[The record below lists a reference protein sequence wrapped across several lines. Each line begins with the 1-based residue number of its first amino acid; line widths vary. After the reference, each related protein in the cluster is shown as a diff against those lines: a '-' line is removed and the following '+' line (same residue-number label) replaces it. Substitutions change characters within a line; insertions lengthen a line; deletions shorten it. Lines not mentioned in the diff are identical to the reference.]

1 MNIQEKTTL
10 ARQLN
15 QSSVAPETVGAI
27 AIALAQ
33 SLRQLHEDGSVFGG
47 LTPDTIEIENGA
59 VTLLA
64 SARQDGLTPYSSP
77 EQAQGGAADARSDI
91 YSFGA
96 ILYELVSGRPLVAP
110 ENGSHDQDALRRA
123 ILEGQPQPLANVSP
137 SMERVVGRCL
147 AKDPLRRWQRV
158 GALLIELKLAGAEA
172 RHARQAPQWK
182 GMVASLGS
190 QLGALGER
198 VAAQQTAHETAA
210 AQIRQT
216 VSALEATAGEYR
228 AHAAS
233 ATESVEAV
241 RSSVSSLEDL
251 VQSHGRAIRAI
262 EAAVTQTDEVME
274 HVVEA
279 FDQMHRS
286 MVEHEEAKAF
296 SVSGNGS

>member
-1 MNIQEKTTL
+1 MNTRSI
-10 ARQLN
+10 
-15 QSSVAPETVGAI
+15 
-27 AIALAQ
+27 
-33 SLRQLHEDGSVFGG
+33 SLRLVSWYAG
-47 LTPDTIEIENGA
+47 
-59 VTLLA
+59 LLA
-64 SARQDGLTPYSSP
+64 
-77 EQAQGGAADARSDI
+77 
-91 YSFGA
+91 A
-96 ILYELVSGRPLVAP
+96 IFLVL
-110 ENGSHDQDALRRA
+110 
-123 ILEGQPQPLANVSP
+123 
-137 SMERVVGRCL
+137 C
-147 AKDPLRRWQRV
+147 
-158 GALLIELKLAGAEA
+158 ALLYFNLRHFLINDMRESEA